1 MRMGMTTQLFDDK
14 SIESLFTLID
24 ELNFVKEALD
34 ALQDRLTDEEFLSS
48 RNAKHLVKIVTGEGL
63 QMAFFLKRFE
73 ALIDVAGE
81 INSHSK
87 AAPAVH

>member
-48 RNAKHLVKIVTGEGL
+48 RNAKQL
-63 QMAFFLKRFE
+63 
-73 ALIDVAGE
+73 
-81 INSHSK
+81 
-87 AAPAVH
+87 AVC

>member
-48 RNAKHLVKIVTGEGL
+48 RNAKQLVKIVTGE
-63 QMAFFLKRFE
+63 
-73 ALIDVAGE
+73 V
-81 INSHSK
+81 NSHSK